1 MSALTGRQLPH
12 IRLSHL
18 GLAAPAGPDVPIQ
31 AIVRRLGA
39 LQAQDYAGAKWA
51 IGARR
56 QGTTDA
62 EVERAYAAGEI
73 LRTHLL
79 RPTWHFVAPQD
90 IRWLLALTA
99 PRVRQRMAPGN
110 RELEIDADLVAHS
123 NRLLAAALEDGTP
136 RTRDELR
143 AVLAA
148 GGVHTGGGTTR
159 GETNSDVAG
168 SGEADSAETDSA
180 ATDSGQTPGEESSGG
195 RRLAHL
201 LMCAELD
208 GVICSGP
215 RRAKQFTYMLLEARV
230 PPQPPLPADEAAAE
244 LVRRFF
250 RTRGPATVQDCAR
263 WSGLTVTAIRLG
275 LAACGAELR
284 EERIDGQMYWLSADG
299 APVGAPVGA
308 QVEADSGAPVGDSPH
323 GSYTHLLSIFDEYMA
338 SYADRRAMV
347 RPEYV
352 SRLAGLGNGLVNIV
366 VLEGQVV
373 GAWRRHERA
382 RTIGVELNLFRPL
395 QREEREAVAAA
406 GVRYAAFF
414 GKDLALT
421 DRPA

>member
-1 MSALTGRQLPH
+1 MEHLP
-12 IRLSHL
+12 RLRLHRL

-31 AIVRRLGA
+31 QIVRRLGA

-51 IGARR
+51 IGAGR
-56 QGTTDA
+56 QGATDA

-110 RELEIDADLVAHS
+110 RELEIDAALVAHS

-136 RTRDELR
+136 RTRAELR
-143 AVLAA
+143 VMLAA
-148 GGVHTGGGTTR
+148 GGVHTGADTAP
-159 GETNSDVAG
+159 GETNNGVAGSDVAG
-168 SGEADSAETDSA
+168 SA
-180 ATDSGQTPGEESSGG
+180 ATDSGEADSGKTPGADTSGG

-215 RRAKQFTYMLLEARV
+215 RQGKQFTYMLLEARV
-230 PPQPPLPADEAAAE
+230 PPQPPLPAEEAAAE

-263 WSGLTVTAIRLG
+263 WSGLTVTAIRHG

-284 EERIDGQMYWLSADG
+284 EERIDGQVYWLSADG
-299 APVGAPVGA
+299 ATDGAPVGT
-308 QVEADSGAPVGDSPH
+308 PVGAESDAPAGDSTH

-338 SYADRRAMV
+338 SYGDRRAMV

-352 SRLAGLGNGLVNIV
+352 SRLAGLGNGLVNIA
-366 VLEGQVV
+366 VLAGQVV

-382 RTIGVELNLFRPL
+382 RTIEVELNLFRPL
-395 QREEREAVAAA
+395 QREEREAVATA

-414 GKDLALT
+414 GKNLALT